1 MNFFFES
8 QFLSY
13 LKGFCKNHSA
23 QYALLKVSEKW
34 KEALDKGKKVGTI
47 FMNLSKAYIWNFA
60 DDNSLYS
67 IENDFKEIKAIVVFW
82 EPHGPQSRKIP
93 VLLRHQL
100 IYWIR

>member
-47 FMNLSKAYIWNFA
+47 FMNLSKAYIWN
-60 DDNSLYS
+60 SLMITHYIQLRMIS
-67 IENDFKEIKAIVVFW
+67 KKL
-82 EPHGPQSRKIP
+82 K
-93 VLLRHQL
+93 LL
-100 IYWIR
+100 